1 MGHSKELIEQK
12 IEQYADMLYKLAL
25 SQMKNQQ
32 DAEDVV
38 QEVFYQYVKNTKPF
52 ENAEHEKAWLIRV
65 TLNACRKIWRS
76 AWYKHRSPFVAEA
89 DIPPGHTDSEAEQQ
103 ILAREQEREVLD
115 AVFKLSR
122 KYREVIHLF
131 YFEGMSIQEI
141 CEVTGRKTNTVTS
154 QLTRGREQ
162 LKKSLK
168 EVYRY
173 E

>member
-1 MGHSKELIEQK
+1 MEQQEKELLQVK
-12 IEQYADMLYKLAL
+12 IERYGDMLYKLAF
-25 SQMKNQQ
+25 SQMKNRQ

-38 QEVFYQYVKNTKPF
+38 QEVFYRFVKNEKAFASP
-52 ENAEHEKAWLIRV
+52 EHEKAWLIRV
-65 TLNACRKIWRS
+65 TLNTCRKIWRS
-76 AWYKHRSPFVAEA
+76 AWYKHSIPFAS
-89 DIPPGHTDSEAEQQ
+89 HTQTAAIERGTEQKV
-103 ILAREQEREVLD
+103 LEREREKEVLE
-115 AVFKLSR
+115 AVLLLSR

-162 LKKSLK
+162 LKKMLK
-168 EVYRY
+168 EAYQY